1 MGHVLIKDLG
11 SMTNLM
17 TMTSQLQK
25 IGKDLV
31 AGLAYAM
38 LAQIDAIVGIY
49 TAFFPVIVYIL
60 LGTSRHV
67 SMGEFYFPLQL
78 PPKRWS
84 INLVMGRKPLLV
96 QSGVLN
102 ASIHHLQLRQPA
114 QLSLCLDCWCFG

>member
-11 SMTNLM
+11 SITNLM

-25 IGKDLV
+25 IGPDLV

-38 LAQIDAIVGIY
+38 LAQVDAIVGIY

-67 SMGEFYFPLQL
+67 SMGEFYLQL
-78 PPKRWS
+78 
-84 INLVMGRKPLLV
+84 
-96 QSGVLN
+96 
-102 ASIHHLQLRQPA
+102 
-114 QLSLCLDCWCFG
+114 